1 MWANLGHGLIM
12 IPLALDG
19 THVYTTKF
27 ITDIPFILFLSIG
40 LYILCRKPDR
50 EGAIK

>member
-1 MWANLGHGLIM
+1 MWANLGQWPDYDPFSLRWHSCL
-12 IPLALDG
+12 
-19 THVYTTKF
+19 TTKF

-40 LYILCRKPDR
+40 LYILMPEPDR